1 MKKVN
6 LIPTPAEYSYSD
18 NFVPFKIAGAKVVGQ
33 TGEGLDHALSL
44 VADGIKKADDG
55 NILIF
60 VGYDNFP
67 QDIKEKTK
75 ELFEKKH
82 AKLQGYYLS
91 KTGDEIIIAAYA
103 ECGAMYGLMTLDQL
117 FYEKTLPECF
127 EIKDS
132 PDFRGR
138 GVKWLLWAET
148 GIWSY
153 DRGDGMEAFIER
165 TKRKLDQCLR
175 YKINGIVFNNYGF
188 ESERFPGYNNLMKT
202 LNRESRKR
210 GITLS
215 NGGYGMGYGL
225 VGQGKGVLRTEI
237 HMNRKSYPDG
247 EIYPCIGTY
256 IDGCPEDEI
265 NGREYGT
272 CLSNEA
278 LMECKLK
285 EILEFIKNTEPS
297 SISFHSMD
305 ADDILPPLWKA
316 RCEDCRKKWPNDDLF
331 AEDGCAGA
339 FADFIIKLREGMNR
353 YVSEDGSYVAARDLG
368 MGIAGPGY
376 LYMGK
381 RDKNVQNVLKF
392 WQKISELIPDY
403 KNFSVGFRE
412 NFFNVDTG
420 EIILDKLRE
429 GWKNGD
435 FSAGLFCGGDGFY
448 SDKLFV
454 PGGLFCCLMTGASS
468 ISITN
473 GNGNQEALQ
482 LFNAEYM
489 WNSANSAYYNI
500 PNMPDNHEDFVPVYI
515 DYLKGNIRPEEI
527 YGDEGFLQIIC
538 EKLYGKEAAADFREI
553 YTIRGEDGEPPLTSP
568 CSCEI
573 YTNFSRVSYPMRW
586 DNAELPEDA
595 TEDEL
600 SINKILKKFIQ
611 IDISTKKAKEL
622 SAKIYKEK
630 KYLPEV
636 EEDVKWM
643 ADNFAVCEHFMD
655 MLVRYMQCYKK
666 VNAYFTK
673 GEEIS
678 EETKDVLGALKKE
691 ADEFMAELEAMGLEA
706 IDYLGG
712 ALVRRD
718 EMADFLSYNS
728 EIMMRSITED
738 KRLPSNLRPV
748 KTRTHW

>member
-18 NFVPFKIAGAKVVGQ
+18 NFVPFKITGAKVIGQ
-33 TGEGLDHALSL
+33 TGEGLDHALTL

-60 VGYDNFP
+60 VGYENFP
-67 QDIKEKTK
+67 QDIKEETK
-75 ELFEKKH
+75 ELFEQKY
-82 AKLQGYYLS
+82 AKEQGYYLV
-91 KTGDEIIIAAYA
+91 KKGDEIIIAAYT
-103 ECGAMYGLMTLDQL
+103 EIGAMYGLMTLDQL
-117 FYEKTLPECF
+117 FYEKTIPENF
-127 EIKDS
+127 DIKDR
-132 PDFRGR
+132 PDFKARGI
-138 GVKWLLWAET
+138 KWLLWAET

-165 TKRKLDQCLR
+165 VKRKLDQCLR
-175 YKINGIVFNNYGF
+175 YKITGVGFNNYGF

-202 LNRESRKR
+202 LNREARKR
-210 GITLS
+210 GIGLS
-215 NGGYGMGYGL
+215 NGGYGMSYGL
-225 VGQGKGVLRTEI
+225 RGQGKGVLRTEI

-256 IDGCPEDEI
+256 IDECPEDEI
-265 NGREYGT
+265 YGREYGT
-272 CLSNEA
+272 CLSNDA

-285 EILEFIKNTEPS
+285 EILEFVKNTEPS

-316 RCEDCRKKWPNDDLF
+316 RCENCRKKWPNDDLF

-339 FADFIIKLREGMNR
+339 FADFIIKLREGLNS
-353 YVSEDGSYVAARDLG
+353 YVSEDGSYVAARDLH
-368 MGIAGPGY
+368 MSIAGPGY

-381 RDKNVQNVLKF
+381 KNKNVQNVLKF

-412 NFFNVDTG
+412 NFFNIETG

-429 GWKNGD
+429 GWKNGN

-454 PGGLFCCLMTGASS
+454 PGILFCRLMTAASTIG
-468 ISITN
+468 ISN
-473 GNGNQEALQ
+473 GNANQEALQ
-482 LFNAEYM
+482 VFNAEYM
-489 WNSANSAYYNI
+489 WNSSNSAYYNI
-500 PNMPDNHEDFVPVYI
+500 PDMPDNYEDFVPFYI
-515 DYLKGNIRPEEI
+515 DYLKGITRPEEI
-527 YGDEGFLQIIC
+527 YGDEGFLQVIC
-538 EKLYGKEAAADFREI
+538 EKLYGKEAAADFRQL
-553 YTIRGEDGEPPLTSP
+553 YTIHGEDGAPPLTSP

-573 YTNFSRVSYPMRW
+573 YTNFSRVNYPMRW

-595 TEDEL
+595 EGEEL
-600 SINKILKKFIQ
+600 SINKILNKFIQ
-611 IDISTKKAKEL
+611 IDYATKKAKEI
-622 SAKIYKEK
+622 SAKIYSEK
-630 KYLPEV
+630 KYFPEL
-636 EEDVKWM
+636 EEDVKWLK
-643 ADNFAVCEHFMD
+643 DNFAVCEHFTD
-655 MLVRYMQCYKK
+655 MLVRYMHCYKK
-666 VNAYFTK
+666 VNRYFTN
-673 GEEIS
+673 GETIP
-678 EETKDVLGALKKE
+678 EETKDALVALKKE
-691 ADEFMAELEAMGLEA
+691 ADEFMAELDAMGLQA

-718 EMADFLSYNS
+718 EIADFLSYNS
-728 EIMMRSITED
+728 EIMMRSIIED
-738 KRLPSNLRPV
+738 KRLPSNLRPL